1 MKYFLMEINEKNRIP
16 YNINKNRAIDIRM
29 LTKEGING
37 LKMWNVV
44 EMDMPMEVFFPDL
57 LCRPFVMVSDIIM
70 HTIMMY
76 DSEITYRG
84 IKLWHRESGTNA
96 SYFIPLLDEIAC
108 LSEQTRYNV
117 TGNRIVE
124 PILSRKEIGEAAV
137 FTIKGYDKKCIVG
150 RLDFVESILR
160 RGSSGI
166 RLEEVEVD

>member
-1 MKYFLMEINEKNRIP
+1 MKYFLMETNEKNRIP

-44 EMDMPMEVFFPDL
+44 EMEIPMEVFFPDL
-57 LCRPFVMVSDIIM
+57 ICRPFVMVSDIIM
-70 HTIMMY
+70 QTIMMY
-76 DSEITYRG
+76 DPEITYRG
-84 IKLWHRESGTNA
+84 LKLWHRESGINA
-96 SYFIPLLDEIAC
+96 SYFIPLLDEIEC
-108 LSEQTRYNV
+108 LSEQTQYNV

-124 PILSRKEIGEAAV
+124 PILNRKEIGDAAV
-137 FTIKGYDKKCIVG
+137 FRIKDYDKSCIVG

-160 RGSSGI
+160 RGSRGI

>member
-1 MKYFLMEINEKNRIP
+1 MKYFLMETNEKNRIP

-44 EMDMPMEVFFPDL
+44 EMEIPMEVFFPDL
-57 LCRPFVMVSDIIM
+57 ICRPFVMVSDTIM
-70 HTIMMY
+70 QTIMMY
-76 DSEITYRG
+76 DPEITYRG
-84 IKLWHRESGTNA
+84 LKLWHRESGINA
-96 SYFIPLLDEIAC
+96 SYFIPLLDEIEC

-124 PILSRKEIGEAAV
+124 PMLSLDEIGDAAV
-137 FTIKGYDKKCIVG
+137 FRIKDYDKSCIVG

-160 RGSSGI
+160 RGSRGI
-166 RLEEVEVD
+166 RLEEVEVN

>member
-1 MKYFLMEINEKNRIP
+1 
-16 YNINKNRAIDIRM
+16 
-29 LTKEGING
+29 
-37 LKMWNVV
+37 
-44 EMDMPMEVFFPDL
+44 
-57 LCRPFVMVSDIIM
+57 
-70 HTIMMY
+70 MMY
-76 DSEITYRG
+76 DPEITYRG